1 MAENIKPE
9 NEIPEE
15 ITAELSKNDDIVEY
29 IQENSLE
36 ALKARFGTAEEDE
49 SIRNEGFELATSG
62 GLFIKPRP
70 ENLYQYAAGEVNPK
84 EDISTDSESELS
96 KVFESTKSEHDND
109 NVTFGDLEIG
119 KPETKAEETTE
130 KPAEEPEKEV
140 KKPGRKR
147 KTTQKITIE
156 EPESDEEEI
165 QIVKKYNTHTK
176 VIFSDENLDDGIKRN
191 SDSELEDFF
200 TNEEKGRKRRLW
212 SPKKK

>member
-130 KPAEEPEKEV
+130 KPAEEPE
-140 KKPGRKR
+140 
-147 KTTQKITIE
+147 
-156 EPESDEEEI
+156 SDEEEI